1 MYTRKYTD
9 DERELSIPSGYDG
22 IALRQESDSAPTDC
36 AMQDTEDTRQCASEP
51 AEHDE
56 RDRDDSILAG
66 IPFLGK
72 FKDNFIFGKG
82 AKFDIGFEEI
92 LIAALALYL
101 FFSKDGDKECAIM
114 LAILLFIT

>member
-9 DERELSIPSGYDG
+9 DERELNIPSGYDG
-22 IALRQESDSAPTDC
+22 IALRQESDAVPTDC
-36 AMQDTEDTRQCASEP
+36 APQDTEDTRQCSTEP
-51 AEHDE
+51 SE
-56 RDRDDSILAG
+56 RDDGGRNDSVLAG

-72 FKDNFIFGKG
+72 LKDNFIFGKG